1 MTRLAIIAA
10 LESELQPLVKAWKK
24 SVLSVDGKAV
34 TCHEGEEA
42 IAVAGGIGS
51 RRAGAV
57 ARAVVEA
64 FRPQVLVSAGLAG
77 ALIPTL
83 KVGAVVLPNVIVD
96 AETGVEYRCDVGGDV
111 IGGGILVTAQEV
123 AAAESKRR
131 LVERFHALMVD
142 MEAAGVARVAQQKG
156 TGFRCVKAISDESD
170 FVMPPLSRFVTAD
183 GQFEQGKFVRW
194 LALRP
199 QHWAK
204 TIALGRNSARAS
216 RALCDWLRQNMAA
229 RLQPARVVTLKEAE
243 YSKN

>member
-1 MTRLAIIAA
+1 MTKVAIIAA
-10 LESELQPLVKAWKK
+10 MESELQSLVKAWTR
-24 SVLSVDGKAV
+24 STLRVDGKAV
-34 TCHEGEEA
+34 ACHQSEGVIA
-42 IAVAGGIGS
+42 IAGGIGS
-51 RRAGAV
+51 RRAEAV

-83 KVGAVVLPNVIVD
+83 KVGAVALPNVIVD

-123 AAAESKRR
+123 AGAEGKRQ

-142 MEAAGVARVAQQKG
+142 MEAAGVARVAQQTG
-156 TGFRCVKAISDESD
+156 LGFRCVKAISDEAD

-183 GQFEQGKFVRW
+183 GQFEQGRFIRW
-194 LALRP
+194 LAWRP
-199 QHWAK
+199 QHWTR

-229 RLQPARVVTLKEAE
+229 KLQRARVVTLKEAE